1 MLNRIIPVLEGF
13 IVYTYAIRCTAR
25 KHTKCLYKNDS
36 QDLTIVS
43 AMYYKVSFLD
53 EYVGNNGS

>member
-1 MLNRIIPVLEGF
+1 MQFDLRPS
-13 IVYTYAIRCTAR
+13 R

-53 EYVGNNGS
+53 EYVRNNGS